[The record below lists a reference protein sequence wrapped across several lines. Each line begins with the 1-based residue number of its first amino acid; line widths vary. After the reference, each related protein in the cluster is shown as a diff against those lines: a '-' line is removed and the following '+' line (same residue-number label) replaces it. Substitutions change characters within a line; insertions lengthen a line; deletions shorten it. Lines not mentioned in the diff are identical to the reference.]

1 MSGLSISRLAS
12 QQSAN
17 LSVKTE
23 NTASQDIPM
32 FSSYMKGTTAK
43 SRDFEASETVSR
55 TNGETQKS
63 VGVTEKSN
71 GKVADKITK
80 GKTTE
85 KDKEYSVAELVA
97 NGSIDKDCVSQEVLE
112 QVTVAVKDILM
123 DKLGISEDVLQ
134 SMMDALSLSDEDLLN
149 DDNIKALVM
158 LYYGIS
164 DSVELMMDEEAYQ
177 TLMDVMSAVETAT
190 TELCEQAGMT
200 VEELQAFAELNATTA
215 ETVDFSELQLE
226 EVADGETISMEA
238 VSTVATD
245 VATEDGEGVADA
257 ADDIIVEVKKTPADA
272 TQSENKTVVTQEIT
286 NNESTENQNPM
297 AGNQEGDSAMEDGEQ
312 NQTIGNVQTTVQT
325 ITTENGV
332 QTVFTRLTEALDM
345 VKQIVEQIRVQI
357 SPDTTSMEMQLNP
370 ENLGKVSLNV
380 SAKNGVVTAQM
391 TVENDAVKA
400 AVESQ
405 IVQLKESLNNQG
417 LKVEAIEVSVETRS
431 FERQEQNSGQGK
443 QNAEE
448 IVEKQNTIRRRNINL
463 REALA
468 EGGIQEEDLTEE
480 ELLTQKLMKAHGNT
494 VDFMA

>member
-32 FSSYMKGTTAK
+32 FSSYMKDTTAK
-43 SRDFEASETVSR
+43 SKEFNTNDTVNKTDS
-55 TNGETQKS
+55 GTQKS
-63 VGVTEKSN
+63 VGVTEKGNS
-71 GKVADKITK
+71 KVADKIAKT
-80 GKTTE
+80 KTTE
-85 KDKEYSVAELVA
+85 KDNEYSVAELVA
-97 NGSIDKDCVSQEVLE
+97 NGSIDKDCISQEVLE
-112 QVTVAVKDILM
+112 QVTVAVKGILM
-123 DKLGISEDVLQ
+123 DKLGVSEDVLQ

-177 TLMDVMSAVETAT
+177 TLMDVVSAVETAT

-200 VEELQAFAELNATTA
+200 VEELQVFAELNANTTENA
-215 ETVDFSELQLE
+215 DFTGMQLE
-226 EVADGETISMEA
+226 ETMDGEISMKEVSA
-238 VSTVATD
+238 VASD
-245 VATEDGEGVADA
+245 VTTENGEGVTET
-257 ADDIIVEVKKTPADA
+257 ADDIIVEVKKTPTDV
-272 TQSENKTVVTQEIT
+272 TQSENKVAIVQEGASSE
-286 NNESTENQNPM
+286 NAENQNPM
-297 AGNQEGDSAMEDGEQ
+297 AGNQEENSAMEDGEQ

-325 ITTENGV
+325 IATENGV
-332 QTVFTRLTEALDM
+332 QTVFTRLTDALDM

-357 SPDTTSMEMQLNP
+357 TPDTTSMEMQLNP
-370 ENLGKVSLNV
+370 ENLGKVTLNV
-380 SAKNGVVTAQM
+380 SAKNGIITAQM

-405 IVQLKESLNNQG
+405 MLQLKESLNNQG

-468 EGGIQEEDLTEE
+468 EGGMQEDGLTEE

-494 VDFMA
+494 LDFMA